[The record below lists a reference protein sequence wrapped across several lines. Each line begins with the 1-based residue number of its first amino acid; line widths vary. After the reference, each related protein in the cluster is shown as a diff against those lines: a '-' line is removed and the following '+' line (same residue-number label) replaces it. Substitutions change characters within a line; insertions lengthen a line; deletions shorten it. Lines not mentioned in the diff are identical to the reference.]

1 MKTKIIAL
9 AALLCVSTTQVSLAQ
24 AIELIG
30 HVQGLNKHSV
40 VAEVPGVVEMNNLE
54 VGDAVNQQQVLA
66 QIKAD
71 DFKFSVNKAK
81 ANLALAEADLA
92 LRKATYNRYQALI
105 KKNSLSMGELDT
117 ARAEFLSAKAAVSV
131 AQIDY
136 QQSQIDLENT
146 QIESLISGY
155 ISNKPAQSGAWVS
168 EGDLL
173 YEVVNIDKVTLSFM
187 ASEYDLKHFTVGQ
200 DVVVW
205 SETNPEIKMEASVQ
219 RIGVEMQN
227 LTYPVLVEITN
238 QGHQF
243 KPGMSVYASTDLA
256 VKNMTTAQT
265 ASNQAISN
273 SNQGKGQ

>member
-9 AALLCVSTTQVSLAQ
+9 AALLGVSTTQVSIAQ
-24 AIELIG
+24 ATELIG

-54 VGDAVNQQQVLA
+54 VGDAVNQQQILA

-81 ANLALAEADLA
+81 ANLELAEADLA
-92 LRKATYNRYQALI
+92 LRKATYNRYQALV
-105 KKNSLSMGELDT
+105 KKNSLSRGELDT
-117 ARAEFLSAKAAVSV
+117 ARAEFLSAKASVSV

-146 QIESLISGY
+146 QVESIISGY

-200 DVVVW
+200 EVVVW
-205 SETNPEIKMEASVQ
+205 SETSPEIKMEANVQ
-219 RIGVEMQN
+219 RIGVEMHN

-243 KPGMSVYASTDLA
+243 KPGMSVYASTDLSIQNNTA
-256 VKNMTTAQT
+256 RQNNTTDPIV
-265 ASNQAISN
+265 SNE
-273 SNQGKGQ
+273 GKGQ

>member
-9 AALLCVSTTQVSLAQ
+9 AALLGVSTTQVSIAQ
-24 AIELIG
+24 ATELIG

-54 VGDAVNQQQVLA
+54 VGDAVNQQQILA

-71 DFKFSVNKAK
+71 DFKFIVNKAK
-81 ANLALAEADLA
+81 ANLELAEADLA

-117 ARAEFLSAKAAVSV
+117 ARAEFLSAKASVSV

-146 QIESLISGY
+146 QVKSIISGY

-200 DVVVW
+200 EVVVW
-205 SETNPEIKMEASVQ
+205 SETSPEIKMEANVQ
-219 RIGVEMQN
+219 RIGVEMHN

-243 KPGMSVYASTDLA
+243 KPGMSVYASTDLSIQNNTA
-256 VKNMTTAQT
+256 RQNNTTDPIV
-265 ASNQAISN
+265 SNE
-273 SNQGKGQ
+273 GKGQ

>member
-1 MKTKIIAL
+1 MNTKIIAL
-9 AALLCVSTTQVSLAQ
+9 AALLGVSINQISISQ
-24 AIELIG
+24 ATELIG

-54 VGDAVNQQQVLA
+54 VGDAVNQQQILA

-105 KKNSLSMGELDT
+105 KKNSLSLGELDT

-131 AQIDY
+131 AKIEY
-136 QQSQIDLENT
+136 QQSQVDLENT

-173 YEVVNIDKVTLSFM
+173 YEVVNIDNVTLSFM

-200 DVVVW
+200 EVVVW
-205 SETNPEIKMEASVQ
+205 SETNPEFKMEANVQ

-227 LTYPVLVEITN
+227 STYPVLVEITN

-243 KPGMSVYASTDLA
+243 KPGMSVYASTDLSLQS
-256 VKNMTTAQT
+256 MTTAQIKSNQT
-265 ASNQAISN
+265 ASNEGN
-273 SNQGKGQ
+273 GL

>member
-1 MKTKIIAL
+1 MKTKIIVL
-9 AALLCVSTTQVSLAQ
+9 AALLGVSTTQASITQ
-24 AIELIG
+24 ATELIG

-54 VGDAVNQQQVLA
+54 VGDAVNQKQVLA

-71 DFKFSVNKAK
+71 DFKFSVDKAK
-81 ANLALAEADLA
+81 ANLTLAQADLA

-105 KKNSLSMGELDT
+105 EKNSLSIGELDT
-117 ARAEFLSAKAAVSV
+117 ARAEFLRAKASVSV

-136 QQSQIDLENT
+136 QQSQVDLENT

-200 DVVVW
+200 EVVVW

-243 KPGMSVYASTDLA
+243 KPGMSVYASTDLSIQS
-256 VKNMTTAQT
+256 MTTAQA

-273 SNQGKGQ
+273 DSKGQ

>member
-9 AALLCVSTTQVSLAQ
+9 AALLGVSTTQASLAQ
-24 AIELIG
+24 ATELIG

-54 VGDAVNQQQVLA
+54 VGDAVNQQQILA

-92 LRKATYNRYQALI
+92 LRKATFNRYQALI

-136 QQSQIDLENT
+136 QQSQVDLENT

-200 DVVVW
+200 GVVVW

-243 KPGMSVYASTDLA
+243 KLGMSVYASTDLE
-256 VKNMTTAQT
+256 VKKMTTAQT
-265 ASNQAISN
+265 ASNQAVSN

>member
-1 MKTKIIAL
+1 MKTQIIVL
-9 AALLCVSTTQVSLAQ
+9 AALLGVSTTQVSITQ
-24 AIELIG
+24 ATELIG

-66 QIKAD
+66 QIKAN
-71 DFKFSVNKAK
+71 DFKFSVDKAK
-81 ANLALAEADLA
+81 ANLALAEANLA

-105 KKNSLSMGELDT
+105 EKNSLSIGELDT
-117 ARAEFLSAKAAVSV
+117 ARAEFLSAKASVSV

-136 QQSQIDLENT
+136 QQSQVDLENT

-200 DVVVW
+200 EVVVW

-243 KPGMSVYASTDLA
+243 KPGMSVYASTDLSIQS
-256 VKNMTTAQT
+256 MTTAQT

-273 SNQGKGQ
+273 DSKGQ

>member
-9 AALLCVSTTQVSLAQ
+9 AALLGVFTTQASTAQ
-24 AIELIG
+24 ATELIG
-30 HVQGLNKHSV
+30 HVQGLNKHSI

-54 VGDAVNQQQVLA
+54 VGDAVNQRQLLA
-66 QIKAD
+66 QIKVD

-105 KKNSLSMGELDT
+105 KKNSLSIGELDT

-136 QQSQIDLENT
+136 QQSQVDLENT

-200 DVVVW
+200 EVVVW
-205 SETNPEIKMEASVQ
+205 SETNPELKMEANVQ

-256 VKNMTTAQT
+256 VKNITTAQAT
-265 ASNQAISN
+265 AN

>member
-1 MKTKIIAL
+1 MKTQIIVL
-9 AALLCVSTTQVSLAQ
+9 AALLGVSTTQVSITQ
-24 AIELIG
+24 ATELIG

-105 KKNSLSMGELDT
+105 EKNSLSIGELDT
-117 ARAEFLSAKAAVSV
+117 ARAEFLSAKASVSV

-136 QQSQIDLENT
+136 QQSQVDLENT

-200 DVVVW
+200 EVVVW

-243 KPGMSVYASTDLA
+243 KPGMSVYASTDLSIQS
-256 VKNMTTAQT
+256 MTTAQT

-273 SNQGKGQ
+273 DSKGQ

>member
-1 MKTKIIAL
+1 MNTKVIAL
-9 AALLCVSTTQVSLAQ
+9 ATLLGVSTTQAT
-24 AIELIG
+24 ELIG

-54 VGDAVNQQQVLA
+54 VGDAVNQQQILA

-81 ANLALAEADLA
+81 ANLELAEADLA
-92 LRKATYNRYQALI
+92 LRKATYHRYQALI

-117 ARAEFLSAKAAVSV
+117 ARAEFLSAKASVSV

-136 QQSQIDLENT
+136 QQSQIDLDNT
-146 QIESLISGY
+146 QIESIISGY
-155 ISNKPAQSGAWVS
+155 ISNKSAQSGAWVS

-200 DVVVW
+200 EVVVW
-205 SETNPEIKMEASVQ
+205 SETSPEIKMEANVQ
-219 RIGVEMQN
+219 RIGVEMHN

-243 KPGMSVYASTDLA
+243 KPGMSVYASTDLSIQNNTA
-256 VKNMTTAQT
+256 RQNNTTDPIV
-265 ASNQAISN
+265 SNE
-273 SNQGKGQ
+273 GKGQ

>member
-1 MKTKIIAL
+1 MKTKIIVL
-9 AALLCVSTTQVSLAQ
+9 AALLGVSTTQVSITQ
-24 AIELIG
+24 ATELIG

-54 VGDAVNQQQVLA
+54 VGDAVNQKQVLA
-66 QIKAD
+66 QIKAN

-105 KKNSLSMGELDT
+105 EKNSLSMGELDT
-117 ARAEFLSAKAAVSV
+117 ARAEFLSAKASVSV

-136 QQSQIDLENT
+136 QQSQVDLENT

-200 DVVVW
+200 GVVVW

-243 KPGMSVYASTDLA
+243 KPGMSVYASTDLSIQS
-256 VKNMTTAQT
+256 MTTAQT
-265 ASNQAISN
+265 TSNQAISN
-273 SNQGKGQ
+273 DSKGQ

>member
-1 MKTKIIAL
+1 MKTKIIVL
-9 AALLCVSTTQVSLAQ
+9 AALLGVSTTQVSITQ
-24 AIELIG
+24 ATELIG

-66 QIKAD
+66 QIKAN
-71 DFKFSVNKAK
+71 DFKFSVDKAK
-81 ANLALAEADLA
+81 ANLALAEANLA

-105 KKNSLSMGELDT
+105 EKNSLSIGELDT
-117 ARAEFLSAKAAVSV
+117 ARAEFLSAKASVSV

-136 QQSQIDLENT
+136 QQSQVDLENT

-200 DVVVW
+200 EVVVW

-243 KPGMSVYASTDLA
+243 KPGMSVYASTDLSIQS
-256 VKNMTTAQT
+256 MTTAQT

-273 SNQGKGQ
+273 DSKGQ

>member
-1 MKTKIIAL
+1 MNTKIIAL
-9 AALLCVSTTQVSLAQ
+9 AALLGVSINQISISQ
-24 AIELIG
+24 ATELIG

-54 VGDAVNQQQVLA
+54 VGDAVNQQQILA

-105 KKNSLSMGELDT
+105 KKNSLSVGELDT

-136 QQSQIDLENT
+136 QQSQVDLENT

-155 ISNKPAQSGAWVS
+155 ISNKPTQSGAWVS

-200 DVVVW
+200 EVVVW
-205 SETNPEIKMEASVQ
+205 SETNPEFKMEAKVQ

-227 LTYPVLVEITN
+227 STYPVLVEITN

-243 KPGMSVYASTDLA
+243 KPGMSVYASTDLSLQS
-256 VKNMTTAQT
+256 MTTAQIKSNQT
-265 ASNQAISN
+265 ASNEGN
-273 SNQGKGQ
+273 GL

>member
-1 MKTKIIAL
+1 MKTKIIVL
-9 AALLCVSTTQVSLAQ
+9 AALLGVSTTQVSITQ
-24 AIELIG
+24 ATELIG

-54 VGDAVNQQQVLA
+54 VGDAVNQKQVLA
-66 QIKAD
+66 QIKAN

-105 KKNSLSMGELDT
+105 EKNSLSMGELDT
-117 ARAEFLSAKAAVSV
+117 ARAEFLSAKASVSV

-136 QQSQIDLENT
+136 QQSQVDLENT

-200 DVVVW
+200 EVVVW

-243 KPGMSVYASTDLA
+243 KPGMSVYASTDLSIQS
-256 VKNMTTAQT
+256 MTTAQT

-273 SNQGKGQ
+273 DSKGQ

>member
-9 AALLCVSTTQVSLAQ
+9 AALLGVSTTQVSIAQ
-24 AIELIG
+24 ATELIG

-54 VGDAVNQQQVLA
+54 VGDAVNQQQILA

-81 ANLALAEADLA
+81 ANLELAEADLA

-117 ARAEFLSAKAAVSV
+117 ARAEFLSAKASVSV

-136 QQSQIDLENT
+136 QQSQIDLDNT
-146 QIESLISGY
+146 QIESIISGY
-155 ISNKPAQSGAWVS
+155 ISNKSAQSGAWVS

-200 DVVVW
+200 EVVVW
-205 SETNPEIKMEASVQ
+205 SETSPEIRMEANVQ
-219 RIGVEMQN
+219 RIGVEMHN

-243 KPGMSVYASTDLA
+243 KPGMSVYASTDLSIQNNTA
-256 VKNMTTAQT
+256 RQNNTTDPIV
-265 ASNQAISN
+265 SNE
-273 SNQGKGQ
+273 GKGQ

>member
-1 MKTKIIAL
+1 MKTQIIVL
-9 AALLCVSTTQVSLAQ
+9 AALLGVSTTQVSITQ
-24 AIELIG
+24 ATELIG

-105 KKNSLSMGELDT
+105 EKNSLSMGELDT
-117 ARAEFLSAKAAVSV
+117 ARAEFLRAKASVSV

-136 QQSQIDLENT
+136 QQSQVDLENT

-200 DVVVW
+200 EVVVW
-205 SETNPEIKMEASVQ
+205 SETNPETKMEASVQ

-243 KPGMSVYASTDLA
+243 KPGMSVYASTDLSIQS
-256 VKNMTTAQT
+256 MTTAQT

-273 SNQGKGQ
+273 DSKGQ

>member
-1 MKTKIIAL
+1 MNTKIIAL
-9 AALLCVSTTQVSLAQ
+9 AALLGVSTAQISLAQ
-24 AIELIG
+24 ATELIG

-54 VGDAVNQQQVLA
+54 VGDAVNQQQILA

-81 ANLALAEADLA
+81 ANLVLAEADLA

-105 KKNSLSMGELDT
+105 KKNSLSVGELDT
-117 ARAEFLSAKAAVSV
+117 ARAKFLSAKAAVSV

-136 QQSQIDLENT
+136 QQSQVDLENT
-146 QIESLISGY
+146 QIDSLISGY

-187 ASEYDLKHFTVGQ
+187 ASEYDLKHFSVGQ
-200 DVVVW
+200 EVVVW
-205 SETNPEIKMEASVQ
+205 SETNPEFKMEANVQ

-227 LTYPVLVEITN
+227 STYPVLVEITN

-243 KPGMSVYASTDLA
+243 KPGMSVYASTDLSMQS
-256 VKNMTTAQT
+256 MTTAQVALDQT
-265 ASNQAISN
+265 ASNES
-273 SNQGKGQ
+273 KGQ

>member
-9 AALLCVSTTQVSLAQ
+9 AALLGVFTTQVSAAQ
-24 AIELIG
+24 ATELIG
-30 HVQGLNKHSV
+30 HVQGLNKHSI

-54 VGDAVNQQQVLA
+54 VGDAVNQQQLLA

-105 KKNSLSMGELDT
+105 KKNSLSIGELDT
-117 ARAEFLSAKAAVSV
+117 ARADFLSAKAAVSV

-136 QQSQIDLENT
+136 QQSQVDLENT
-146 QIESLISGY
+146 QVESLISGY

-200 DVVVW
+200 EVVVW
-205 SETNPEIKMEASVQ
+205 SETNPELKMEANVQ

-227 LTYPVLVEITN
+227 LTYPVLVEIAN

-243 KPGMSVYASTDLA
+243 KPGMSVYASTELT
-256 VKNMTTAQT
+256 VKNVTTAQAT
-265 ASNQAISN
+265 SD

>member
-1 MKTKIIAL
+1 MKTQIIVL
-9 AALLCVSTTQVSLAQ
+9 AALLGVSTTQVSITQ
-24 AIELIG
+24 ATELIG

-66 QIKAD
+66 QIKAN
-71 DFKFSVNKAK
+71 DFKFSVDKAK
-81 ANLALAEADLA
+81 ANLALAEANLA

-105 KKNSLSMGELDT
+105 EKNSLSIGELDT
-117 ARAEFLSAKAAVSV
+117 ARAEFLSAKASVSV

-136 QQSQIDLENT
+136 QQSQVDLENT

-200 DVVVW
+200 EVVVW
-205 SETNPEIKMEASVQ
+205 SETNPETKMEASVQ

-243 KPGMSVYASTDLA
+243 KPGMSVYASTDLSIQS
-256 VKNMTTAQT
+256 MTTAQT

-273 SNQGKGQ
+273 DSKGQ

>member
-9 AALLCVSTTQVSLAQ
+9 AALLGVSTTQVSIAQ
-24 AIELIG
+24 ATELIG

-54 VGDAVNQQQVLA
+54 VGDAVNQQQILA

-81 ANLALAEADLA
+81 ANLELAEADLA

-117 ARAEFLSAKAAVSV
+117 ARAEFLSAKASVSV

-146 QIESLISGY
+146 QIESIISGY

-200 DVVVW
+200 EVVVW
-205 SETNPEIKMEASVQ
+205 SETSPEIKMEANVQ
-219 RIGVEMQN
+219 RIGVEMHN

-243 KPGMSVYASTDLA
+243 KPGMSVYASTDLSIQNSTA
-256 VKNMTTAQT
+256 RQNNTTDPIV
-265 ASNQAISN
+265 SNE
-273 SNQGKGQ
+273 GKGQ

>member
-1 MKTKIIAL
+1 MNTKIIAL
-9 AALLCVSTTQVSLAQ
+9 AALLGASITQISITQ
-24 AIELIG
+24 ATELIG

-54 VGDAVNQQQVLA
+54 VGDAVNQQQILA
-66 QIKAD
+66 LIKAD

-105 KKNSLSMGELDT
+105 KKNSLSLGELDT

-131 AQIDY
+131 AKIEY
-136 QQSQIDLENT
+136 QQSQVDLENT

-155 ISNKPAQSGAWVS
+155 ISNKPTQSGAWVS

-200 DVVVW
+200 EVMVW
-205 SETNPEIKMEASVQ
+205 SETNPEFKMEANVQ

-227 LTYPVLVEITN
+227 STYPVLVEITN

-243 KPGMSVYASTDLA
+243 KPGMSVYASTDLSLQS
-256 VKNMTTAQT
+256 MTTAQIKSNQT
-265 ASNQAISN
+265 ASNE
-273 SNQGKGQ
+273 GKGL

>member
-9 AALLCVSTTQVSLAQ
+9 AALLGVSTTQVSIAQ
-24 AIELIG
+24 ATELIG

-54 VGDAVNQQQVLA
+54 VGDAVNQQQILA

-81 ANLALAEADLA
+81 ANLELAEADLA

-117 ARAEFLSAKAAVSV
+117 ARAEFLSAKASVSV

-136 QQSQIDLENT
+136 QQSQVDLDNT
-146 QIESLISGY
+146 QIESIISGY

-200 DVVVW
+200 EVVVW
-205 SETNPEIKMEASVQ
+205 SETSPEIKMQANVQ
-219 RIGVEMQN
+219 RIGVEMHN

-243 KPGMSVYASTDLA
+243 KPGMSVYASTDLSIQNNTA
-256 VKNMTTAQT
+256 RQNNTTAPIV
-265 ASNQAISN
+265 SNE
-273 SNQGKGQ
+273 GKGQ

>member
-9 AALLCVSTTQVSLAQ
+9 AALLGVSTTQVPLAQ
-24 AIELIG
+24 ATELIG
-30 HVQGLNKHSV
+30 HVQGLNRHSV

-54 VGDAVNQQQVLA
+54 VGDAVNQEQILA

-71 DFKFSVNKAK
+71 DFKFSVDKAKAK
-81 ANLALAEADLA
+81 ANLTLAQADLA

-117 ARAEFLSAKAAVSV
+117 ARAEFLSAKASVSV

-136 QQSQIDLENT
+136 QQSLVDLENT

-187 ASEYDLKHFTVGQ
+187 ASEYDLKHFIVGQ
-200 DVVVW
+200 EVVVW
-205 SETNPEIKMEASVQ
+205 SETNLEIKMEANVQ

-243 KPGMSVYASTDLA
+243 KPGMSVYASTDLS
-256 VKNMTTAQT
+256 VTNITTAQT
-265 ASNQAISN
+265 ESN

>member
-1 MKTKIIAL
+1 MNIKIIAL
-9 AALLCVSTTQVSLAQ
+9 AALLGVSTAQISLAQ
-24 AIELIG
+24 ATELIG

-40 VAEVPGVVEMNNLE
+40 VAEVPGVVEMNDLE
-54 VGDAVNQQQVLA
+54 VGDAVNQQQILA

-105 KKNSLSMGELDT
+105 EKNSLSIGELDT

-146 QIESLISGY
+146 QIESIISGY
-155 ISNKPAQSGAWVS
+155 ISNKPTQSGAWVS

-200 DVVVW
+200 EVVVW
-205 SETNPEIKMEASVQ
+205 SETNPELKMEAKVQ

-243 KPGMSVYASTDLA
+243 KPGMSVYASTDLS
-256 VKNMTTAQT
+256 VINMTTAQT
-265 ASNQAISN
+265 ASN

>member
-9 AALLCVSTTQVSLAQ
+9 AALLGVSTTQVSIAQ
-24 AIELIG
+24 ATELIG

-54 VGDAVNQQQVLA
+54 VGDAVNRQQILA

-81 ANLALAEADLA
+81 ANLELAEADLA

-117 ARAEFLSAKAAVSV
+117 ARAEFLSAKASVSV

-146 QIESLISGY
+146 QIESIISGY
-155 ISNKPAQSGAWVS
+155 ISSKSAQSGAWVS

-200 DVVVW
+200 EVVVW
-205 SETNPEIKMEASVQ
+205 SETSPEIKMEANVQ
-219 RIGVEMQN
+219 RIGVEMHN

-243 KPGMSVYASTDLA
+243 KPGMSVYASTDLSIQNNTA
-256 VKNMTTAQT
+256 RQNNTTDPIV
-265 ASNQAISN
+265 SNE
-273 SNQGKGQ
+273 GEGQ

>member
-1 MKTKIIAL
+1 MKTKIIVL
-9 AALLCVSTTQVSLAQ
+9 AALLGVSTTQVSITQ
-24 AIELIG
+24 ATELIG

-71 DFKFSVNKAK
+71 DFKFSVDKAK
-81 ANLALAEADLA
+81 ANLTLAQADLA

-105 KKNSLSMGELDT
+105 EKNSLSMGELDT
-117 ARAEFLSAKAAVSV
+117 ARAEFLRAKASVSV

-136 QQSQIDLENT
+136 QQSQVDLENT

-200 DVVVW
+200 EVVVW
-205 SETNPEIKMEASVQ
+205 SETNPETKMEASVQ

-243 KPGMSVYASTDLA
+243 KPGMSVYASTDLSIQS
-256 VKNMTTAQT
+256 MTTAQT

-273 SNQGKGQ
+273 DSKGQ

>member
-1 MKTKIIAL
+1 MNTKIIAL
-9 AALLCVSTTQVSLAQ
+9 AALLGVSTAQISLAQ
-24 AIELIG
+24 ATELIG

-66 QIKAD
+66 QIKAN

-81 ANLALAEADLA
+81 ANLALAEANLA

-105 KKNSLSMGELDT
+105 EKNSLSIGELDT
-117 ARAEFLSAKAAVSV
+117 ARAEFLSAKASVSV

-136 QQSQIDLENT
+136 QQSQVDLENT

-155 ISNKPAQSGAWVS
+155 ISNKPTQSGAWVS

-200 DVVVW
+200 EVVVW
-205 SETNPEIKMEASVQ
+205 SETNPEIKMEANVQ

-238 QGHQF
+238 QGHEF
-243 KPGMSVYASTDLA
+243 KPGMSVYASTDLSIQGI
-256 VKNMTTAQT
+256 TTAQVALDQAT
-265 ASNQAISN
+265 SNE
-273 SNQGKGQ
+273 GKGQ

>member
-1 MKTKIIAL
+1 MKTKIIVL
-9 AALLCVSTTQVSLAQ
+9 AALLGVSTTQVSITQ
-24 AIELIG
+24 ATELIG

-40 VAEVPGVVEMNNLE
+40 VAEVPAVVQMNNLE
-54 VGDAVNQQQVLA
+54 VGGGVNQQQVLA
-66 QIKAD
+66 HIKGD
-71 DFKFSVNKAK
+71 DFKFSVDKAK
-81 ANLALAEADLA
+81 ANLTLAQADLA

-105 KKNSLSMGELDT
+105 EKNSLSMGELDT
-117 ARAEFLSAKAAVSV
+117 ARAEFLRAKASVSV

-136 QQSQIDLENT
+136 QQSQVDLENT

-200 DVVVW
+200 EVVVW

-243 KPGMSVYASTDLA
+243 KPGMSVYASTDLSIQS
-256 VKNMTTAQT
+256 MTTAQT
-265 ASNQAISN
+265 TSNQAISN
-273 SNQGKGQ
+273 DSKGQ